1 MEQHLEFFFYHYHNV
16 AVMISHKKNGVTT
29 WRLMRE
35 KLQVNP
41 SKIGQLHQ
49 RLLYKDEGDHT
60 DTS

>member
-1 MEQHLEFFFYHYHNV
+1 MV